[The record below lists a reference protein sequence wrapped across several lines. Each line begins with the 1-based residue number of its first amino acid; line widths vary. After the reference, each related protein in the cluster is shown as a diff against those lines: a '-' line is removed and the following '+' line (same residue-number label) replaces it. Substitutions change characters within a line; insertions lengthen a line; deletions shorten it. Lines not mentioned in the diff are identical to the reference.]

1 MSRWLAFYA
10 NPQSVARPDTAREWD
25 ALDLS
30 NGGRLI
36 VARFPSP
43 AEAQAWVAGVQGV
56 TFLPRRQRLLPQT
69 AVTVLAPFGVV
80 LGDTVDEALEKIF
93 AVAWAHPGLWDH
105 Y

>member
-10 NPQSVARPDTAREWD
+10 APGSSAIPDTSLEWD
-25 ALDLS
+25 ALDLL

-36 VARFPSP
+36 LARFHGP
-43 AEAQAWVAGVQGV
+43 AQAQVWIASVQGV
-56 TFLPRRQRLLPQT
+56 VFLPRRQRILGQA

-80 LGDTVDEALEKIF
+80 LGDTVDAALEKI
-93 AVAWAHPGLWDH
+93 AASWPHPGLWDH

>member
-10 NPQSVARPDTAREWD
+10 NPTSTAIPTGGEWD

-36 VARFPSP
+36 IARFHSP
-43 AEAQAWVAGVQGV
+43 AQAQAWVASVQGV
-56 TFLPRRQRLLPQT
+56 TFLPRRQRLLGQA
-69 AVTVLAPFGVV
+69 AVTVLTQFGVV
-80 LGDTVDEALEKIF
+80 LGDTVDTALEKI
-93 AVAWAHPGLWDH
+93 AASWPHPGIWDH